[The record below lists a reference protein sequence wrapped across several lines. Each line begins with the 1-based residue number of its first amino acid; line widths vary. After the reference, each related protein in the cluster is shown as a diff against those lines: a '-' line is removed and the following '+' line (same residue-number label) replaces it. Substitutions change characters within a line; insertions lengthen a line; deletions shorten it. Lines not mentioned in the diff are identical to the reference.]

1 MPYQDRNI
9 TCVDCGKPF
18 VWTAGEQEFYA
29 QKGFTN
35 EPKRCK
41 PCKSMKKSSGGMCAG
56 SGGGY
61 GGYGSSGG
69 SREEYPVTC
78 SSCGQPTTVPFKPIL
93 DKPVYC
99 KTCYHA
105 RRATTSREPRF

>member
-1 MPYQDRNI
+1 MPFQDKNI

-18 VWTAGEQEFYA
+18 VWTAGEQEFYS

-41 PCKSMKKSSGGMCAG
+41 PCKAMKKA
-56 SGGGY
+56 GGGTGGSY
-61 GGYGSSGG
+61 GGTGGYGSAGG
-69 SREEYPVTC
+69 AREEHQVTC

-99 KTCYHA
+99 KSCYQA
-105 RRATTSREPRF
+105 RRSSMTREPRF

>member
-1 MPYQDRNI
+1 MPYLDKSI

-41 PCKSMKKSSGGMCAG
+41 PCKAMKKSAGGTSTSDRA
-56 SGGGY
+56 GGY
-61 GGYGSSGG
+61 GTVGA
-69 SREEYPVTC
+69 REEYPVTC
-78 SSCGQPTTVPFKPIL
+78 SSCGQPTTVPFKPIT

-99 KTCYHA
+99 KSCYQA
-105 RRATTSREPRF
+105 RRSSMAREPRF

>member
-1 MPYQDRNI
+1 MPYEDKSI

-18 VWTAGEQEFYA
+18 IWTVGEQEFYA

-41 PCKSMKKSSGGMCAG
+41 PCKAVKKGGGGGM
-56 SGGGY
+56 GGGY
-61 GGYGSSGG
+61 GYGG

-99 KTCYHA
+99 KTCYQG
-105 RRATTSREPRF
+105 RRTAMSREPRF

>member
-1 MPYQDRNI
+1 MPYQDKNI
-9 TCVDCGKPF
+9 TCVDCGKAF

-41 PCKSMKKSSGGMCAG
+41 PCKAMKKAGGGMGSAAG
-56 SGGGY
+56 PAAGY
-61 GGYGSSGG
+61 APAAGA
-69 SREEYPVTC
+69 REEFPVTC

-99 KTCYHA
+99 KSCYQA
-105 RRATTSREPRF
+105 RRSASAREPRF

>member
-1 MPYQDRNI
+1 MPYQDKNI

-18 VWTAGEQEFYA
+18 VWTSGEQEFYA

-41 PCKSMKKSSGGMCAG
+41 PCKAMKKAGGGMGASGGMG
-56 SGGGY
+56 S
-61 GGYGSSGG
+61 YGSMGG
-69 SREEYPVTC
+69 TREEYPVTC

-99 KTCYHA
+99 KACYQA
-105 RRATTSREPRF
+105 RRSAAREPRF